1 MASWPKASWPTTLG
15 SSASAALT
23 EICSCQAKWKIKD
36 QQIQALQ
43 KAVESGGWSKL
54 QGATFLDAEHDTV
67 DGPSDEIL
75 PTTTDRKAVMGQEVE
90 DIHPLRGNG
99 LT

>member
-1 MASWPKASWPTTLG
+1 
-15 SSASAALT
+15 
-23 EICSCQAKWKIKD
+23 
-36 QQIQALQ
+36 
-43 KAVESGGWSKL
+43 
-54 QGATFLDAEHDTV
+54 LDAEHDTV